1 MASCA
6 APLPPGGTDPDDPA
20 ELMRQLALSQGI
32 RVVDAVPAPI
42 QPHSSTS
49 SEPQPDT
56 AVVRE
61 ANDSHGHDRVSGGGT
76 DTWQPAGFGPLH
88 DEDEDEYDGDD
99 EDESWD
105 DVVSELGNP
114 WDMRPARV
122 GLLDDD
128 DSMFISP
135 PLSTLSNRIS
145 NSNPSGASSG
155 PAEVTAA
162 AAAGPASP
170 TPPPPSG
177 APLYG
182 QPGTFERLADVGE
195 LLELLG
201 RSARSGSRVAL
212 LDVRD
217 EGEGETDGNDILS
230 EASAAAAEAAAR
242 TFRIPMA
249 SLRAAQAQELR
260 EAADFVVVVGSG
272 TDMRAQQA
280 YVRLTRVYGMTRV
293 LLLEGGGGPQAVVG

>member
-1 MASCA
+1 MWFWAKAMEPGLRWNPIRFGGSRGRFGSSGSVCRRTPVLCPVMLFVPRSGFGMLLITVWRYVLLSLLDEPQTLTA
-6 APLPPGGTDPDDPA
+6 LICSALPPS
-20 ELMRQLALSQGI
+20 LSLC
-32 RVVDAVPAPI
+32 P
-42 QPHSSTS
+42 T
-49 SEPQPDT
+49 
-56 AVVRE
+56 
-61 ANDSHGHDRVSGGGT
+61 
-76 DTWQPAGFGPLH
+76 
-88 DEDEDEYDGDD
+88 
-99 EDESWD
+99 
-105 DVVSELGNP
+105 
-114 WDMRPARV
+114 V

-217 EGEGETDGNDILS
+217 EGEGETDG
-230 EASAAAAEAAAR
+230 
-242 TFRIPMA
+242 
-249 SLRAAQAQELR
+249 
-260 EAADFVVVVGSG
+260 
-272 TDMRAQQA
+272 
-280 YVRLTRVYGMTRV
+280 
-293 LLLEGGGGPQAVVG
+293 